1 MNDYTFRMEK
11 LQIGHRVK
19 HKTDNRDG
27 FVIGTPA
34 NELVPIAIE
43 GSTRKEQW
51 PISLVLKKPKKQ
63 QLPLFG
69 GTFKPPA
76 GFPLNI

>member
-69 GTFKPPA
+69 
-76 GFPLNI
+76 